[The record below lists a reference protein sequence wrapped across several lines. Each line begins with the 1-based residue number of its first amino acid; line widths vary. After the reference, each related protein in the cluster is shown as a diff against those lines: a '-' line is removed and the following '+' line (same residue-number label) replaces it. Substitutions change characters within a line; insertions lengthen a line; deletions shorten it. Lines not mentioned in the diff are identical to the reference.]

1 MYLLASWQPE
11 NLFDFGLAPP
21 SLGIRNLSG
30 NWWTGARL
38 WTCHWPDIINQL
50 LKGPKQEKSLG
61 KSITCWA
68 TPCWVLIYSADQ
80 KRGALKNQQTA
91 TVRLSV
97 KIKRIS
103 MGGPGSPFLVTF
115 ALLPLVTLNVT
126 PGDDSGE
133 KSLFQRPLHVRHCW
147 HSIKKKV
154 PRIPWPM
161 MTSLSRIGWIYCFK
175 LFKFKLIEI

>member
-68 TPCWVLIYSADQ
+68 TPCWVLIYSPDQ

-115 ALLPLVTLNVT
+115 AGDIERHARWWFRWEVALSAAASRPTLLAFHQKKSSSNSLTYDDVTVADRMNL
-126 PGDDSGE
+126 
-133 KSLFQRPLHVRHCW
+133 LF
-147 HSIKKKV
+147 
-154 PRIPWPM
+154 
-161 MTSLSRIGWIYCFK
+161 
-175 LFKFKLIEI
+175 